1 MISAGTRKTECG
13 WGEGSRP
20 AGNIDRSCH
29 RIRNSPRWDC
39 GCEFAPQQWPRESP
53 TTAFSRDHRLE
64 TPYICPEMDLEQFSV
79 EELVAQARALAGS
92 QEGDRLAN
100 ELFRRH
106 YSQVACWCLRSTG
119 DRELA
124 ADLAQEIFVRAHQHL
139 KSFQGQSKFS
149 TWLYSIARNQ
159 CMNAIKARSIR
170 AAEISDEDLVELP
183 ADDGLLAAE
192 RESSGRLAHR
202 LLDEALDETE
212 KKVFTLHYGDELT
225 LATITRLLG
234 LRNQSGAKAFIV
246 SAKRKLNR
254 CLQRWKARQQTLME
268 GGEQ

>member
-1 MISAGTRKTECG
+1 MIAGC
-13 WGEGSRP
+13 P
-20 AGNIDRSCH
+20 DRLCQ
-29 RIRNSPRWDC
+29 RIGNSPRWDWNR
-39 GCEFAPQQWPRESP
+39 GLTLEQPPRESRP
-53 TTAFSRDHRLE
+53 TGFSRDHRLE
-64 TPYICPEMDLEQFSV
+64 RPYICPEMDLDQLSV

-159 CMNAIKARSIR
+159 CMSAKA
-170 AAEISDEDLVELP
+170 
-183 ADDGLLAAE
+183 LAAW
-192 RESSGRLAHR
+192 RISCSMKRS
-202 LLDEALDETE
+202 T
-212 KKVFTLHYGDELT
+212 KP
-225 LATITRLLG
+225 
-234 LRNQSGAKAFIV
+234 
-246 SAKRKLNR
+246 KRKFSH
-254 CLQRWKARQQTLME
+254 CTME
-268 GGEQ
+268 TSSPSRRLPDSWG

>member
-1 MISAGTRKTECG
+1 MIDGC
-13 WGEGSRP
+13 P
-20 AGNIDRSCH
+20 DRSYQ
-29 RIRNSPRWDC
+29 RIGNSPGWDWSR
-39 GCEFAPQQWPRESP
+39 GLTLQQPPRESRP
-53 TTAFSRDHRLE
+53 TAFSRAHRLE
-64 TPYICPEMDLEQFSV
+64 TPYICAEMDLEQFSV

-149 TWLYSIARNQ
+149 TWLYSIARNH
-159 CMNAIKARSIR
+159 CINAIKARSIR
-170 AAEISDEDLVELP
+170 PAETSDEELAELP
-183 ADDGLLAAE
+183 GDDELLAAE
-192 RESSGRLAHR
+192 RESSGRLAHQ

-234 LRNQSGAKAFIV
+234 LRNQSGAKAYIV
-246 SAKRKLNR
+246 SAKRKLHR
-254 CLQRWKARQQTLME
+254 CLLRWRARQQTLME
-268 GGEQ
+268 GGEP

>member
-92 QEGDRLAN
+92 QEGDRLAQ
-100 ELFRRH
+100 EL
-106 YSQVACWCLRSTG
+106 
-119 DRELA
+119 
-124 ADLAQEIFVRAHQHL
+124 FVRAHQHL

-192 RESSGRLAHR
+192 SESSGRLAHR

>member
-1 MISAGTRKTECG
+1 MIAGC
-13 WGEGSRP
+13 P
-20 AGNIDRSCH
+20 DRLCQ
-29 RIRNSPRWDC
+29 RIGNSPRWDWNR
-39 GCEFAPQQWPRESP
+39 GLTLEQPPRESRP
-53 TTAFSRDHRLE
+53 TGFSRDHRLE
-64 TPYICPEMDLEQFSV
+64 RPYICPEMDLEQLSV

-192 RESSGRLAHR
+192 RESSGRLAHQ
-202 LLDEALDETE
+202 LLDEALDVTE